1 MSSATSVSASAMA
14 ATSSAAAAAAP
25 PPCRLLGSGQ
35 AHLRLPPAAASGR
48 RRRLLIRCSASG
60 GNNGKGGGGS
70 GSDPV
75 LEERR
80 RRRQAELAAR
90 IASGEFTA
98 QGPASVLI
106 LSHVAGAFPSSVD
119 DLMESSLS
127 FFRWIAPLAA
137 GLAKLGPP
145 GELAAALL
153 TKVAGGGGPEIP
165 QAVGSMSAVTGQAFF
180 IPLYDLFLTYGGI
193 FRLNFGPK
201 VMRNQTNLLSNSQF
215 FVIIDGLNIVLF
227 LFSQSFLIVSDPAI
241 AKHILRDNSKAYS
254 KVCVVQF
261 WM

>member
-14 ATSSAAAAAAP
+14 ATSSAAAAAP

-35 AHLRLPPAAASGR
+35 AHLRLPPSAAAAAASA
-48 RRRLLIRCSASG
+48 RRRLLLRCAASG
-60 GNNGKGGGGS
+60 GNGKGGGGDGS

-106 LSHVAGAFPSSVD
+106 LSLSHVAAAFPSSFD

-127 FFRWIAPLAA
+127 LFQVDCSPRGGACQARPTGGARRRAAHQGRRWRRT
-137 GLAKLGPP
+137 GD
-145 GELAAALL
+145 
-153 TKVAGGGGPEIP
+153 TAGGGVYECGDR
-165 QAVGSMSAVTGQAFF
+165 AG
-180 IPLYDLFLTYGGI
+180 FLH
-193 FRLNFGPK
+193 
-201 VMRNQTNLLSNSQF
+201 
-215 FVIIDGLNIVLF
+215 
-227 LFSQSFLIVSDPAI
+227 PA
-241 AKHILRDNSKAYS
+241 L
-254 KVCVVQF
+254 
-261 WM
+261 